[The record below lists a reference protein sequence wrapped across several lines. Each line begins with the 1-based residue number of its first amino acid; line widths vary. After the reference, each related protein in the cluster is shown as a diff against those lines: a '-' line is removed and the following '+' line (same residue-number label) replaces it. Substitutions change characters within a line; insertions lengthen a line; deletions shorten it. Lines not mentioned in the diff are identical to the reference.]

1 MLTTSGGWMA
11 ALLGKMLEAT
21 DYSFACA
28 SFSKKIGKVQ
38 HSGGDRITCFA
49 IPAGNGLEG
58 CRNLV
63 REWRPDL
70 LHIHGTESLFGLL
83 TARGLVE
90 CPAVI
95 SLQGLL
101 GPCSQWYH
109 YFGNRSL
116 PEIARLHR
124 WLDIPA
130 LRGQWIEFLKL
141 RSTARREREII
152 AGNRFFMGRT
162 KWDRSYIEALN
173 PSARYYHG
181 GELLRDSFWKERWD
195 VSRAKR
201 FRIMITNAGHPRKG
215 AEIVFEALK
224 LLRPCYPGIEVAIAG
239 AISRR
244 SGYGRHILRLIVEL
258 GDSVIEL
265 GPLTADQMVEE
276 MKRSHVFVSPSYIEN
291 SSNAVCEA
299 QLLGMPVVAAYTG
312 GLPSIIQEGH
322 TGLFFP
328 TGDSA
333 MLAARLRDVMEDDE
347 LAMKIGAQAHE
358 AAARRH
364 DPASVVNGI
373 LDVYRDILEQT
384 R

>member
-1 MLTTSGGWMA
+1 MA

-21 DYSFACA
+21 DYTFACA
-28 SFSKKIGKVQ
+28 AFSKNQVKMPDT
-38 HSGGDRITCFA
+38 GGNRITCFSV
-49 IPAGNGLEG
+49 PERNGLQG
-58 CRNLV
+58 CCSLV
-63 REWRPDL
+63 RELRPDL

-124 WLDIPA
+124 WLDLPA

-141 RSTARREREII
+141 RSAARREREII

-162 KWDRSYIEALN
+162 KWDRSYIESLN

-181 GELLRDSFWKERWD
+181 GELLRDSFWKKRWD
-195 VSRAKR
+195 IGRAKR

-224 LLRPCYPGIEVAIAG
+224 LLRPVFPGMEVAIAG

-244 SGYGRHILRLIVEL
+244 SGYGRHICRLIAEL
-258 GDSVIEL
+258 GASAIEL

-276 MKRSHVFVSPSYIEN
+276 MIRSHVFVSPSYIEN

-299 QLLGMPVVAAYTG
+299 QLLGMPVVATYTG
-312 GLPSIIQEGH
+312 GLPSIIQEGI

-333 MLAARLRDVMEDDE
+333 MLAARLRDVMEDDD
-347 LAMKIGAQAHE
+347 LATKIGAQAHE
-358 AAARRH
+358 AASLRH

-384 R
+384 K